1 MVSIFEFHWKA
12 KNRFQQKQSGI
23 LLAQNHAEAEQKL
36 LAKGYQYIHIQR
48 NFTFSRQPKADEV
61 TQFLAQLALL
71 INASIP
77 FKQAL
82 MMQQENCTNIK
93 LYQWLLAL
101 NASISSGY
109 SFSASLAKLNL
120 YLSKQEI
127 QLIRMGEQSGKL
139 GVVLENIA
147 KTRNQADK
155 LAKKVRKITFYPL
168 IVLVI
173 SCVLTLG
180 LLVFIVPQF
189 ADLYMD
195 KAQNLPWLTSLL
207 FSLSAF
213 LRQNGIFLCCGSI
226 VVMGVLLCFAKKFGN
241 LTACQMCLLS
251 YIPYFNQ
258 VIRYT
263 RIIFFTQNLALMLS
277 AHLHL
282 EVALKAFLSEKM
294 HDRLLQEQVRLTLS
308 LLQQG
313 YKFSEGLN
321 PAVFTPQMVQMI
333 TIGEKSANLAVMCTQ
348 ISDIYQLKLD
358 YQIDLLS
365 QLLEP
370 ILMLL
375 MGIIIGTV
383 LIGLYL
389 PIFDLG
395 ILV

>member
-241 LTACQMCLLS
+241 LTACQMRLLS
-251 YIPYFNQ
+251 YIPFFNQ

-282 EVALKAFLSEKM
+282 EVALKAFLAEKM

-333 TIGEKSANLAVMCTQ
+333 TMGEKSANLAVMCTQ

>member
-1 MVSIFEFHWKA
+1 MVSIFEFYWKA
-12 KNRFQQKQSGI
+12 KNRFQQKQSGV
-23 LLAQNHAEAEQKL
+23 LLAQNHTEAEQKL
-36 LAKGYQYIHIQR
+36 LAKGYQDIHIQR
-48 NFTFSRQPKADEV
+48 NFTFARHPKSDEI
-61 TQFLAQLALL
+61 TQFIAQLALL

-82 MMQQENCTNIK
+82 LMQQENCTNIK

-101 NASISSGY
+101 NAAVTSGY
-109 SFSASLAKLNL
+109 SFSASLAKLDR
-120 YLSKQEI
+120 YLSTQEI
-127 QLIRMGEQSGKL
+127 QLIRIGEQSGKL
-139 GVVLENIA
+139 GVVLDNIA
-147 KTRNQADK
+147 KARSQSEK

-195 KAQNLPWLTSLL
+195 KAENLPWLTSLL

-213 LRQNGIFLCCGSI
+213 LQQNGVFLCCSSM
-226 VVMGVLLCFAKKFGN
+226 VVIGVLLFFAKKFGN
-241 LTACQMCLLS
+241 LTACQMRLLAH
-251 YIPYFNQ
+251 IPFFNQ

-282 EVALKAFLSEKM
+282 ATALKAFLSEKM
-294 HDRLLQEQVRLTLS
+294 HDRLLQEQIQLTLS

-313 YKFSEGLN
+313 YNFSEGLN
-321 PAVFTPQMVQMI
+321 PAVFTSQVVQMI
-333 TIGEKSANLAVMCTQ
+333 AIGEKSANLVAMCTH

-358 YQIDLLS
+358 YRIDLLS

-395 ILV
+395 VLI

>member
-36 LAKGYQYIHIQR
+36 LAKGYQDIRIQR
-48 NFTFSRQPKADEV
+48 NFAFARQPKADEI
-61 TQFLAQLALL
+61 TQFIAQLALL

-101 NASISSGY
+101 NAAVTSGY
-109 SFSASLAKLNL
+109 SFSASLAKLGC
-120 YLSKQEI
+120 YFSKQEI
-127 QLIRMGEQSGKL
+127 QLIRIGEQSGKL
-139 GVVLENIA
+139 GTVLDNLA
-147 KTRNQADK
+147 KTRSQSEK
-155 LAKKVRKITFYPL
+155 LTKKVRKIMFYPL

-213 LRQNGIFLCCGSI
+213 LRQNGIFLCCSGI
-226 VVMGVLLCFAKKFGN
+226 VAMGMLLCFAKKFGN
-241 LTACQMCLLS
+241 LTACQIRLLS
-251 YIPYFNQ
+251 YIPFFNQ

-282 EVALKAFLSEKM
+282 EVALNAFLSEKM
-294 HDRLLQEQVRLTLS
+294 HDRLLQQQIRLTLS
-308 LLQQG
+308 LLKQG

-321 PAVFTPQMVQMI
+321 PTVFTSQVVQMI
-333 TIGEKSANLAVMCTQ
+333 AIGEKSANLAVMCTQ

-370 ILMLL
+370 VLMLL

-395 ILV
+395 VLV

>member
-241 LTACQMCLLS
+241 LTACQMRLLS

>member
-36 LAKGYQYIHIQR
+36 LAKGYQDIHIQR
-48 NFTFSRQPKADEV
+48 NFTFARHPKADEI
-61 TQFLAQLALL
+61 TQFITQLALL

-101 NASISSGY
+101 NAAVTSGY
-109 SFSASLAKLNL
+109 SFSASLAKLGR
-120 YLSKQEI
+120 YFSKQEI
-127 QLIRMGEQSGKL
+127 QLIRIGEQSGKL
-139 GVVLENIA
+139 GTVLDNLA
-147 KTRNQADK
+147 KTRSQSEK
-155 LAKKVRKITFYPL
+155 LTKKVRKIMFYPL

-213 LRQNGIFLCCGSI
+213 LRQDGVFLCCSSI
-226 VVMGVLLCFAKKFGN
+226 VVAGVLLFFVKKFGN
-241 LTACQMCLLS
+241 LTACQMRLLS
-251 YIPYFNQ
+251 YIPFFNQ
-258 VIRYT
+258 VTRYT
-263 RIIFFTQNLALMLS
+263 RIIFFSQNLALMLS

-282 EVALKAFLSEKM
+282 EVALNAFLSERM
-294 HDRLLQEQVRLTLS
+294 HDRFLQQQIKLTLS
-308 LLQQG
+308 LLKQG

-321 PAVFTPQMVQMI
+321 PAIFTSQVVQMI
-333 TIGEKSANLAVMCTQ
+333 TIGEKSANLAAMCTH

-395 ILV
+395 GLV

>member
-241 LTACQMCLLS
+241 LTACQMHLLS

>member
-93 LYQWLLAL
+93 LYQWLLVL

-241 LTACQMCLLS
+241 LTACQMRLLS
-251 YIPYFNQ
+251 YIPFFNQ

>member
-241 LTACQMCLLS
+241 LTACQMRLLS
-251 YIPYFNQ
+251 YIPFFNQ

-263 RIIFFTQNLALMLS
+263 RIIFFTQNLTLMLS

>member
-109 SFSASLAKLNL
+109 SFSASLAKLDL

-139 GVVLENIA
+139 SVVLENIA

-189 ADLYMD
+189 ADLYMG

-241 LTACQMCLLS
+241 LTACQMRLLS
-251 YIPYFNQ
+251 YIPFFNQ

-282 EVALKAFLSEKM
+282 EVALKAFLAEKM